1 MSKPCGSRRE
11 SAPIIRL
18 SRMLPTW
25 VLVGSSHG
33 THFSCTSRHFRPRWA
48 ATAATWRV
56 WLDWKPPMETSVSA
70 PLASTSGTMYS
81 SLRTLLPP
89 KARPLLTSSRLAHT
103 WAPPPFAA
111 RWSESRFR
119 WWTGEGP
126 KVSGWRSNCSR
137 FMRSP
142 AGSGSVVGVGDEVGE
157 VLPGA
162 EGDVG
167 GGLRVAAGAR
177 LDEALVQRHRL
188 LPGVGGEA
196 AALEAAYDGAEL
208 VEHGGEGPVA
218 RDLDRDPVEVVVGGQ
233 RRVGVVGL
241 DRGGEAAVGGP
252 HPLDVVV
259 GEPGDRLRHGE
270 AVHGDH
276 DGMGLAH
283 LGQVDLG
290 DHGRA
295 AGRGPH
301 ESGLAEPQQRL
312 AHRRTAHAEP
322 GGELGVAHHLARRE
336 GAVDD
341 RVAQPVVHRVAQQGG
356 AQRGGGVGNRH
367 AIYCTSRPSG
377 QVVVQ
382 WQWSSGTRS
391 DSRLRPDHPA
401 G

>member
-1 MSKPCGSRRE
+1 
-11 SAPIIRL
+11 
-18 SRMLPTW
+18 
-25 VLVGSSHG
+25 
-33 THFSCTSRHFRPRWA
+33 
-48 ATAATWRV
+48 
-56 WLDWKPPMETSVSA
+56 METRVSA

-103 WAPPPFAA
+103 CAPPPFAA
-111 RWSESRFR
+111 RWSESRCR

-142 AGSGSVVGVGDEVGE
+142 AGRSGRLGGLVGLVGVGDEVGE

-218 RDLDRDPVEVVVGGQ
+218 GGLDRDPVEVVVRGQ
-233 RRVGVVGL
+233 RGVGVVGL
-241 DRGGEAAVGGP
+241 DRGSEAAVGGP
-252 HPLDVVV
+252 HQLDVVV
-259 GEPGDRLRHGE
+259 GEPGDGLRHRE

-276 DGMGLAH
+276 DGVGLAH
-283 LGQVDLG
+283 LGQVDLR
-290 DHGRA
+290 DDGRA
-295 AGRGPH
+295 AGCRPH

-356 AQRGGGVGNRH
+356 AERSGGGGDRH
-367 AIYCTSRPSG
+367 AIYWISERRRAQEVIVDRRG
-377 QVVVQ
+377 
-382 WQWSSGTRS
+382 
-391 DSRLRPDHPA
+391 D
-401 G
+401 